1 MYACLNERAPSN
13 ERETVVTLGKKA
25 LQSTDIATV
34 LNRYRMPIEQGMRAA
49 LAASAEVTTHADV
62 TEELRDSLYGQI
74 GYHLGWRDATFAP
87 SEGHRGKLL
96 RPTLTLL
103 AAELAGGAEAVERAL
118 PAAVAVELIH
128 NFSLIHDDIED
139 GDEERHHRPT
149 LWRLWGQAQAI
160 NTGDAL
166 FSLARMQLFGLARRG
181 VDASLTLRLAERV
194 DAVCLELCEGQHL
207 DMSFEGRR
215 DVTVA
220 MYLDMIARK
229 TAALMRCAMELGG
242 RIGAP
247 LDEALGERLGAFGQA
262 LGLAFQI
269 RDDLLGIWQAQELG
283 KTAAGDV
290 RRKKM
295 SLPVIHA
302 LEHSGQKD
310 RVALMRIYF
319 APGAATD
326 EQIIQALD
334 ILERSGARQRAIEA
348 LREQLDLSRAALDD
362 AVALVR
368 RRHGADA
375 QATDAAASALGEFVA
390 YISADAGA

>member
-1 MYACLNERAPSN
+1 
-13 ERETVVTLGKKA
+13 VTLGKKA
-25 LQSTDIATV
+25 LQSTDIAAV
-34 LNRYRMPIEQGMRAA
+34 LDRRRALIEQGMRAA
-49 LAASAEVTTHADV
+49 IAASAQTTTHAAV
-62 TEELRDSLYGQI
+62 TKELRASLYGQMD
-74 GYHLGWRDATFAP
+74 YHLGWRDATFAP
-87 SEGHRGKLL
+87 SQGNRGKLL

-103 AAELAGGAEAVERAL
+103 AAELAGGEAAVERAL

-139 GDEERHHRPT
+139 GDESRHHRPT
-149 LWRLWGQAQAI
+149 LWRIWGQPQAI

-166 FSLARMQLFGLARRG
+166 FALARMQLLGLARRG
-181 VDASLTLRLAERV
+181 VDAALTLRLAEQV

-207 DMSFEGRR
+207 DMSFEARR

-229 TAALMRCAMELGG
+229 TAALMRCATELGG

-247 LDEALGERLGAFGQA
+247 DDEALGERLGAFGQA

-283 KTAAGDV
+283 KSAAGDV

-302 LEHSGQKD
+302 LEHANPQD
-310 RVALMRIYF
+310 HAALARIYF
-319 APGAATD
+319 RPGPAKD
-326 EQIIQALD
+326 EQITQALD
-334 ILERSGARQRAIEA
+334 ILERSGARERAIEA
-348 LREQLDLSRAALDD
+348 LREQLALTRAALDD
-362 AVALVR
+362 ALALAQTLPDNDARVAS
-368 RRHGADA
+368 
-375 QATDAAASALGEFVA
+375 AAADALGEFVA

>member
-1 MYACLNERAPSN
+1 
-13 ERETVVTLGKKA
+13 VTLGKNA
-25 LQSTDIATV
+25 LQSTGIAAV
-34 LNRYRMPIEQGMRAA
+34 LDRYRAPIEQGMREA
-49 LAASAEVTTHADV
+49 LATAARTTTRAAA
-62 TEELRDSLYGQI
+62 TEELRASLYDQI
-74 GYHLGWRDATFAP
+74 DYHLGWRDASFTP
-87 SEGHRGKLL
+87 SQGHRGKLL

-103 AAELAGGAEAVERAL
+103 AAELAGGADAVARAL
-118 PAAVAVELIH
+118 PAAVSIELIH

-166 FSLARMQLFGLARRG
+166 FSLARMQLLGLARRG
-181 VDASLTLRLAERV
+181 VDPALVLVLAEQV

-207 DMSFEGRR
+207 DMRFEARR
-215 DVTVA
+215 DVSVA

-229 TAALMRCAMELGG
+229 TAALMRCATELGG

-247 LDEALGERLGAFGQA
+247 AEAALGERLGAFGQA

-269 RDDLLGIWQAQELG
+269 RDDLLGIWQAKELG

-302 LEHSGQKD
+302 LEHADQRD
-310 RVALMRIYF
+310 RAALTRIYF
-319 APGAATD
+319 RRGPASD
-326 EQIIQALD
+326 EQITQALD
-334 ILERSGARQRAIEA
+334 ILERSGARTRAHDA
-348 LREQLDLSRAALDD
+348 LREQIDLARASLDAALTLAQRRPASD
-362 AVALVR
+362 ARVAA
-368 RRHGADA
+368 G
-375 QATDAAASALGEFVA
+375 ALGEVLA

>member
-1 MYACLNERAPSN
+1 ERA
-13 ERETVVTLGKKA
+13 
-25 LQSTDIATV
+25 
-34 LNRYRMPIEQGMRAA
+34 MPG
-49 LAASAEVTTHADV
+49 
-62 TEELRDSLYGQI
+62 
-74 GYHLGWRDATFAP
+74 
-87 SEGHRGKLL
+87 
-96 RPTLTLL
+96 
-103 AAELAGGAEAVERAL
+103 
-118 PAAVAVELIH
+118 AVAIELIH

-139 GDEERHHRPT
+139 GDEERHHRAA

-166 FSLARMQLFGLARRG
+166 FSLARLRLLGLARRG
-181 VDASLTLRLAERV
+181 VDPALTLRLAEQV
-194 DAVCLELCEGQHL
+194 DTVCLELCEGQHL
-207 DMSFEGRR
+207 DMSFEARR

-229 TAALMRCAMELGG
+229 TAALMRCSTELGG

-247 LDEALGERLGAFGQA
+247 DDEALGERLGAFGKA

-302 LEHSGQKD
+302 LEHADADD
-310 RVALMRIYF
+310 RAALTRIYF
-319 APGAATD
+319 RPGPASD
-326 EQIIQALD
+326 EQITQALD
-334 ILERSGARQRAIEA
+334 ILERSGARNRAHEA
-348 LREQLDLSRAALDD
+348 LREQLAIARGSL
-362 AVALVR
+362 
-368 RRHGADA
+368 
-375 QATDAAASALGEFVA
+375 DAAITLAQRHPEGDPHVAAHALGEFLA

>member
-1 MYACLNERAPSN
+1 VS
-13 ERETVVTLGKKA
+13 LGKQA
-25 LQSTDIATV
+25 LQSTDIAAV
-34 LNRYRMPIEQGMRAA
+34 LDRYRAPIEQGMREA
-49 LAASAEVTTHADV
+49 LAAAARTTTRAAA
-62 TEELRDSLYGQI
+62 TETLLSTLYGQI
-74 GYHLGWRDATFAP
+74 DYHLGWRDASFKP
-87 SEGHRGKLL
+87 SEGNRGKLL

-103 AAELAGGAEAVERAL
+103 SAELAGGAEAVERAL

-139 GDEERHHRPT
+139 GDEERHHRAT
-149 LWRLWGQAQAI
+149 LWRIWGQAQAI

-166 FSLARMQLFGLARRG
+166 FSLARMQLLRLARRG
-181 VDASLTLRLAERV
+181 VDATLTLRLAEQV
-194 DAVCLELCEGQHL
+194 DTVCLELCEGQHL
-207 DMSFEGRR
+207 DMSFEARP

-229 TAALMRCAMELGG
+229 TAALMRAAAELGG

-247 LDEALGERLGAFGQA
+247 EDETLGERLGAFGQA

-302 LEHSGQKD
+302 LEHAPADD
-310 RVALMRIYF
+310 RDTLTRIYF
-319 APGAATD
+319 RPGPATD
-326 EQIIQALD
+326 EQITQALD
-334 ILERSGARQRAIEA
+334 ILERSGARDRALDA
-348 LREQLDLSRAALDD
+348 LREQLAL
-362 AVALVR
+362 ARESL
-368 RRHGADA
+368 
-375 QATDAAASALGEFVA
+375 DAAITLAQQLPAGDPQAAVEAGAALGEFLA

>member
-1 MYACLNERAPSN
+1 MS
-13 ERETVVTLGKKA
+13 LGKKA
-25 LQSTDIATV
+25 LQSTDIAAV
-34 LNRYRMPIEQGMRAA
+34 LDRYRAPIEQAMREA
-49 LAASAEVTTHADV
+49 LTTSARATTHAAA
-62 TEELRDSLYGQI
+62 TEALLSSLYGQI
-74 GYHLGWRDATFAP
+74 EYHLGWRDASFAP
-87 SEGHRGKLL
+87 SQGNRGKLL

-103 AAELAGGAEAVERAL
+103 AAELAGGAAAVERAL

-139 GDEERHHRPT
+139 GDEVRHHRAT

-166 FSLARMQLFGLARRG
+166 FSLARLRLLGLARRG
-181 VDASLTLRLAERV
+181 VDPALTLRLAEQV
-194 DAVCLELCEGQHL
+194 DTVCLELCEGQHL
-207 DMSFEGRR
+207 DMSFEARR

-229 TAALMRCAMELGG
+229 TAALMRCSTELGG

-247 LDEALGERLGAFGQA
+247 DDEALGERLGAFGKA

-269 RDDLLGIWQAQELG
+269 RDDLLGIWQAQDLG

-302 LEHSGQKD
+302 LEHAGADD
-310 RVALMRIYF
+310 RAALTRIYF
-319 APGAATD
+319 RPGPASD
-326 EQIIQALD
+326 EQITQALD
-334 ILERSGARQRAIEA
+334 ILERSGARARAHEA
-348 LREQLDLSRAALDD
+348 LREQLAIARESL
-362 AVALVR
+362 
-368 RRHGADA
+368 
-375 QATDAAASALGEFVA
+375 DAAITLAQRHPEGDPQVAAHALGEFLA

>member
-1 MYACLNERAPSN
+1 RAS
-13 ERETVVTLGKKA
+13 
-25 LQSTDIATV
+25 
-34 LNRYRMPIEQGMRAA
+34 IEQGMQEA
-49 LAASAEVTTHADV
+49 LASAARVTTRATA
-62 TEELRDSLYGQI
+62 TEELRASLYGQMD
-74 GYHLGWRDATFAP
+74 YHLGWRDASFIP
-87 SEGHRGKLL
+87 SQGHRGKLL

-103 AAELAGGAEAVERAL
+103 AAELAGGSDAVTRAL
-118 PAAVAVELIH
+118 PAAVSVELVH

-166 FSLARMQLFGLARRG
+166 FALARMQLLGLVRRG
-181 VDASLTLRLAERV
+181 VDPALTLSLAERL

-207 DMSFEGRR
+207 DMSFEARR

-229 TAALMRCAMELGG
+229 TAALMRCATELGG

-247 LDEALGERLGAFGQA
+247 ADAQLGERLGAFGLA
-262 LGLAFQI
+262 LGLVFQI

-283 KTAAGDV
+283 KSAAGDV

-302 LEHSGQKD
+302 LEHAD
-310 RVALMRIYF
+310 
-319 APGAATD
+319 
-326 EQIIQALD
+326 
-334 ILERSGARQRAIEA
+334 QR
-348 LREQLDLSRAALDD
+348 DRAALT
-362 AVALVR
+362 R
-368 RRHGADA
+368 
-375 QATDAAASALGEFVA
+375 
-390 YISADAGA
+390 I

>member
-1 MYACLNERAPSN
+1 
-13 ERETVVTLGKKA
+13 VTLGKNA
-25 LQSTDIATV
+25 LQSTGIAAV
-34 LNRYRMPIEQGMRAA
+34 LDRYRAPIEQGMREA
-49 LAASAEVTTHADV
+49 LATAARTTTRAAA
-62 TEELRDSLYGQI
+62 TEELRASLYDQI
-74 GYHLGWRDATFAP
+74 DYHLGWRDASFTP
-87 SEGHRGKLL
+87 SQGHRGKLL

-103 AAELAGGAEAVERAL
+103 AAELAGGAEAVARAL
-118 PAAVAVELIH
+118 PAAVSIELIH

-166 FSLARMQLFGLARRG
+166 FSLARMQLLGLARRG
-181 VDASLTLRLAERV
+181 VDPALALALAEQV

-207 DMSFEGRR
+207 DMRFEARR
-215 DVTVA
+215 DVSVA

-229 TAALMRCAMELGG
+229 TAALMRCATELGG

-247 LDEALGERLGAFGQA
+247 AEAALGERLGAFGQA

-269 RDDLLGIWQAQELG
+269 RDDLLGIWQAKELG

-302 LEHSGQKD
+302 LEHADQRD
-310 RVALMRIYF
+310 RAALTRIYF
-319 APGAATD
+319 RRGPASD
-326 EQIIQALD
+326 EQITQALD
-334 ILERSGARQRAIEA
+334 ILERSGARTRAHDA
-348 LREQLDLSRAALDD
+348 LREQIDLARASLDAALTLAQRRPASD
-362 AVALVR
+362 ARVA
-368 RRHGADA
+368 AD
-375 QATDAAASALGEFVA
+375 ALGEFLA

>member
-1 MYACLNERAPSN
+1 M
-13 ERETVVTLGKKA
+13 TLGKKA
-25 LQSTDIATV
+25 LQSTDIAAV
-34 LNRYRMPIEQGMRAA
+34 LDRYRAPITQGMREA
-49 LAASAEVTTHADV
+49 LAASARSTTTRSAA
-62 TEELRDSLYGQI
+62 TEELLASLYGQI
-74 GYHLGWRDATFAP
+74 EYHLGWRDATLAAAT
-87 SEGHRGKLL
+87 SAAGNAGKLL

-103 AAELAGGAEAVERAL
+103 AAELAGGAQAVERAL
-118 PAAVAVELIH
+118 PAAVTVELIH

-139 GDEERHHRPT
+139 GDQERHHRAT

-166 FSLARMQLFGLARRG
+166 FSLARLQLLGLARRG
-181 VDASLTLRLAERV
+181 VDPALTLRLAELV
-194 DAVCLELCEGQHL
+194 DTVCLELCEGQHL
-207 DMSFEGRR
+207 DMRFEARR

-229 TAALMRCAMELGG
+229 TAALMRCATELGA
-242 RIGAP
+242 RVGAP
-247 LDEALGERLGAFGQA
+247 DDEALGERLGAFGQT

-302 LEHSGQKD
+302 LEHASASD
-310 RVALMRIYF
+310 RTALTRIYF
-319 APGAATD
+319 KPGPASD
-326 EQIIQALD
+326 EQISQALD
-334 ILERSGARQRAIEA
+334 ILERSGARTRAHDA
-348 LREQLDLSRAALDD
+348 LREQLAL
-362 AVALVR
+362 ARESL
-368 RRHGADA
+368 
-375 QATDAAASALGEFVA
+375 DAAISLAGSHAQSDTRVAAGALGEFLA